1 MILRI
6 FRAIVHEGQEEAFR
20 AFVLGTALP
29 LTRAQEGLVSV
40 TVGLPRPEAPRE
52 FCMVTAWQDLEALK
66 AFAGE
71 DWNRPVVLPEE
82 AHLLEASHLHH
93 YEVAEG

>member
-6 FRAIVHEGQEEAFR
+6 FRAIVHEGQQGAFR
-20 AFVLGTALP
+20 TFVLETALP
-29 LTRAQEGLVSV
+29 LTRKQEGLVSV
-40 TVGLPRPEAPRE
+40 TVGLPRPDSPRE
-52 FCMVTAWQDLEALK
+52 YAMVTVWRDLEALK
-66 AFAGE
+66 AFTGE
-71 DWNRPVVLPEE
+71 HWNRPVVLPGE